1 MNAQNLSHDS
11 LVECM
16 DVKSSLSF
24 TRTDHMYHF
33 YFDKFELQWTAKVSS
48 FPFGTLVQK
57 RVSSRITTEK
67 LEGSP
72 GDL

>member
-33 YFDKFELQWTAKVSS
+33 YFDKFELQ
-48 FPFGTLVQK
+48 
-57 RVSSRITTEK
+57 
-67 LEGSP
+67 
-72 GDL
+72 